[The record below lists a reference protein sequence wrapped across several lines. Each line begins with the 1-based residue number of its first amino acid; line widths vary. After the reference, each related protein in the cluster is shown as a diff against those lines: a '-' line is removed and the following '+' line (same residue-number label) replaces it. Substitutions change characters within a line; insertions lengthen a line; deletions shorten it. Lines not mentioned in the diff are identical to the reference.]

1 MCHTFANLHN
11 NEHDVPPSLLAAA
24 AFRFLSDL
32 PENFKE
38 GTEKNRVY
46 QAIQTRY
53 SRQGLPI
60 PAVIKSA
67 MALVNVLESGHD
79 LARGFQKKTP
89 SITAS
94 IDTAKDALRKY
105 SRADLDE
112 EQISGVLL
120 FMVLTPD
127 WEQYRL
133 GIFVAAIRELL
144 GSGFDWQQVVRGFD
158 REGIAISQDQ
168 FLVLYNAL
176 LPIAQDDPN
185 FDIQGLWGGSW
196 QNTTTQLSFVLALT
210 SLSSSQLDA
219 TSIPGLRQAYDPNDC
234 IDGPEEAVRL
244 IDEAQR
250 NTMISLDAVTAIFDI
265 VWNADDPVSHE
276 DAAAAKEV
284 VGANMGFFLC
294 SAAGISKPWTAT
306 QHSIMTKMVMSYIL
320 KEQLVDYHFVLHS
333 LWKQDKQWLASRLIE
348 THAEDPTK
356 LTILLE
362 HAQEHGW
369 LQDLCSMMN
378 GFGIDLAALAH
389 RKGYIDIRHW
399 AQDKLARGSTEFV
412 VAITK
417 FLVIKAQD
425 EMRTVRREQ
434 MAPRTVNLAMKTVYA
449 MLEILEEQMKE
460 RQEGLI
466 PLERQCVQAF
476 PRLINYGEGFDDLI
490 EANGEEGNSFPEA
503 TDAEMQ
509 ELYKRMYSGELEVR
523 DIIETLREC
532 KTSNDPSRQ
541 ELFSC
546 LIHGLFDEYVCFH
559 EYPLQPLATTA
570 VLFGGIISYNLI
582 SNFTL
587 SVGLEMVLEAVRDYG
602 LQESMY
608 KFGLQALLNFR
619 SRLHEFPNY
628 CRQLIQIPD
637 LQGTEVYSKV
647 QQVLNDDP
655 MNNPGEIDGM
665 NSLRGG
671 MELTN
676 GDFDAFLPSDTNVRN
691 FRSIHAD
698 RRADQGFSAEPEEEV
713 QDKVLFVLNNVS
725 EQNISSKVNDLSDA
739 LDSKHYQWLAQYL
752 VDQRARLQ
760 PNYQLLYLEM
770 LRLIGDRDLWAE
782 VLHETFVSVQKS
794 LNAESTMKGFT
805 ERVHLKNLGT
815 WLGFLTVA
823 RDKPIKH
830 KNLSFIDLL
839 IEGWETQRLIVVI
852 PFVCSVLKQGAN
864 SIVFKPPNPWVMQ
877 IIGVLMELYDIGD
890 PDPPLPIQQKFE
902 IEQLLETFGLIT
914 RDRVEIKDV
923 IRSDELQRRRELYQ
937 PDMSDGNR
945 GFEVSEIANHEPSRN
960 ARLSPATIT
969 SSIPDIENLLTFPPL
984 SGSIATQTH
993 VRRIV
998 QDAIRRAIMEIVV
1011 PVVERSV
1018 TIATIATA
1026 ELIHKDFTLEVDDE
1040 RVRDAAKQM
1049 ARSLSGSLALVTSKE
1064 PLRSQMNNNIHQVQQ
1079 EVPDGALPEGT
1090 ILMCVNDNLD
1100 AVCGIVERTAEEH
1113 SAAEIEVR
1121 IEADIELRRKH
1132 KMEYPNEPFRD
1143 PDWSVWSGYIPEPYK
1158 QAPGGLNP
1166 EQMEIYLHFARQSRG
1181 PPNHVQTSSTDSGRQ
1196 IPDILQDPFPSV
1208 PNLST
1213 PAEPPAIPHKPVQQ
1227 QQQQQ
1232 SLQGRMMP
1240 QSLPAT
1246 RLQPHM
1252 NGYLDQRTIQEHIE
1266 QSVGDI
1272 GRLANEAP
1280 EERFKDLVRESP
1292 ILEAF
1297 GRIRGLIMNA
1307 NPHQEHLALS
1317 TASKVCQALYSHISN
1332 GLGIEVLVQLLH
1344 MLCRLSSSTAREVV
1358 MMFRTQAED
1367 KFLDTILKAPM
1378 TIMLLETGLLEFSR
1392 VDIALA
1398 KALQQQNQ
1406 AAIPCLSALLDALLF
1421 SDHPVALRADFAS
1434 SLGMLGQWLSR
1445 EPNLSSASEILSK
1458 LRAAGVPED
1467 HSHDQGEPLLIKQH
1481 QMQYIF
1487 TEWLAMCNHPE
1498 AMDGMSVAF
1507 ITQLHQRQLLNSQ
1520 EDMVLFLRL
1529 CIDSAV
1535 DVFEQEEMNLTT
1547 DPNDAYF
1554 TVDVLAR
1561 LVVLL
1566 VTNKGETNG
1575 AVKGSK
1581 PSYMRSILS
1590 LIILVLNNH
1599 HVVRGDQFNQRMF
1612 FRLFSS
1618 ILYDW
1623 SEFGRSG
1630 DFRDKE
1636 MILVFADTL
1645 LLLEPRYFPAFTYGW
1660 LSLVSHRVFMPA
1672 ILKVS
1677 DEEVSPYTLMT
1688 GFHTNLH

>member
-1 MCHTFANLHN
+1 MCQTFANLHHI
-11 NEHDVPPSLLAAA
+11 EYEIPPSLLAAA

-32 PENFKE
+32 PESFKE

-46 QAIQTRY
+46 SALQSRY
-53 SRQGLPI
+53 SRQSLPI

-79 LARGFQKKTP
+79 LARDFQKHTP
-89 SITAS
+89 SVTAN
-94 IDTAKDALRKY
+94 IDTAKEALRKY
-105 SRADLDE
+105 NRADLDE

-120 FMVLTPD
+120 FMILTPD

-133 GIFVAAIRELL
+133 GVFVSAIRELL
-144 GSGFDWQQVVRGFD
+144 GPSFDWQQVVRGFD

-176 LPIAQDDPN
+176 LPIAQDDPT

-219 TSIPGLRQAYDPNDC
+219 TSIPGLRRGYDPNDC
-234 IDGPEEAVRL
+234 MDGPEEAVRL

-250 NTMISLDAVTAIFDI
+250 NTMISVDAVTAIFDI
-265 VWNADDPVSHE
+265 VWSPDDPVSTE

-284 VGANMGFFLC
+284 VGAKMGFFLC
-294 SAAGISKPWTAT
+294 SAAGIPKPWTAT
-306 QHSIMTKMVMSYIL
+306 QHSIISKMVMSYL
-320 KEQLVDYHFVLHS
+320 FKEQPVYYHFVLHS

-348 THAEDPTK
+348 THAEDPTR

-369 LQDLCSMMN
+369 LQDLCSMVN

-389 RKGYIDIRHW
+389 RKGYIDISHW
-399 AQDKLARGSTEFV
+399 AQDKLAQGPTEFA
-412 VAITK
+412 VAIMK

-425 EMRTVRREQ
+425 EMRTVRGEQ
-434 MAPRTVNLAMKTVYA
+434 VAPRTVSLAMKTVYA
-449 MLEILEEQMKE
+449 MLEILEEHMKE
-460 RQEGLI
+460 RQEGLV

-476 PRLINYGEGFDDLI
+476 PRLINYGEGFDDII
-490 EANGEEGNSFPEA
+490 EANGENGNSFPA
-503 TDAEMQ
+503 TTDAEMQ
-509 ELYKRMYSGELEVR
+509 DLYKRMYSGELEVR
-523 DIIETLREC
+523 NIIETLREC

-602 LQESMY
+602 LEESMY

-619 SRLHEFPNY
+619 NRLHEFPSY
-628 CRQLIQIPD
+628 CRQLIQIPE
-637 LQGTEVYSKV
+637 LQGTEVYTKV
-647 QQVLNDDP
+647 QQVLSDDS
-655 MNNPGEIDGM
+655 MNNHRKIDGM

-676 GDFDAFLPSDTNVRN
+676 GDFDAFLPPDASVRH
-691 FRSIHAD
+691 FQSVHAD
-698 RRADQGFSAEPEEEV
+698 RRTDQGFSVEPEEEI

-725 EQNISSKVNDLSDA
+725 EQNIATKVNDLSDT
-739 LDSKHYQWLAQYL
+739 LDTKYYQWLAQYL

-770 LRLIGDRDLWAE
+770 LRLIGDRDLWEE

-830 KNLSFIDLL
+830 KNISFVDLL

-852 PFVCSVLKQGAN
+852 PFVCSVLKQGAR
-864 SIVFKPPNPWVMQ
+864 SVVFKPPNPWLMQ

-914 RDRVEIKDV
+914 KDRVEIKDV
-923 IRSDELQRRRELYQ
+923 VRSDQLQRRREVYQ
-937 PDMSDGNR
+937 PDLSDGNR
-945 GFEVSEIANHEPSRN
+945 GFEVSEVVDHEPSRN
-960 ARLSPATIT
+960 ARLSPATIS
-969 SSIPDIENLLTFPPL
+969 SSIPDMENLLTFPPL
-984 SGSIATQTH
+984 SGPIATQTH
-993 VRRIV
+993 VRRVV
-998 QDAIRRAIMEIVV
+998 QDAVRRAIMEIVV

-1100 AVCGIVERTAEEH
+1100 AVCSIVERTAEEH

-1132 KMEYPNEPFRD
+1132 KLEYPNEPFKD
-1143 PDWSVWSGYIPEPYK
+1143 PDYSHWSQYIPDPYK
-1158 QAPGGLNP
+1158 QTPGGLNP

-1196 IPDILQDPFPSV
+1196 IPDILQDPFSSV

-1213 PAEPPAIPHKPVQQ
+1213 PAEPPAIPHQPVQQ
-1227 QQQQQ
+1227 QQP
-1232 SLQGRMMP
+1232 SLQGRVMP
-1240 QSLPAT
+1240 QSLPGT
-1246 RLQPHM
+1246 RLQPHL
-1252 NGYLDQRTIQEHIE
+1252 NGFIDQRTIQEHIE
-1266 QSVGDI
+1266 QSVAEI
-1272 GRLANEAP
+1272 GRLANEVL
-1280 EERFKDLVRESP
+1280 EERFKDLPRDSP
-1292 ILEAF
+1292 IIEAF

-1317 TASKVCQALYSHISN
+1317 TASKICQALYSHINS

-1344 MLCRLSSSTAREVV
+1344 MLCQLSSSTAREVV

-1367 KFLDTILKAPM
+1367 KFLETILKAPM
-1378 TIMLLETGLLEFSR
+1378 TIILLETGLLEFSR

-1398 KALQQQNQ
+1398 KALQQHNA
-1406 AAIPCLSALLDALLF
+1406 AAITCLSALLDALLL

-1445 EPNLSSASEILSK
+1445 EPNLTSASEILSK
-1458 LRAAGVPED
+1458 LKAIGVPED
-1467 HSHDQGEPLLIKQH
+1467 YSHDQEEPSPIKQH

-1487 TEWLAMCNHPE
+1487 TEWLAMCNHPLVN
-1498 AMDGMSVAF
+1498 DGMSVAF

-1535 DVFEQEEMNLTT
+1535 DVFEQDEMNPTI

-1554 TVDVLAR
+1554 TVDALAR
-1561 LVVLL
+1561 LIVLL
-1566 VTNKGETNG
+1566 VTNKGEANG

-1590 LIILVLNNH
+1590 LIILMINNH
-1599 HVVRGDQFNQRMF
+1599 HVIRGDQFNQRMF

-1618 ILYDW
+1618 IFYDW

-1630 DFRDKE
+1630 DYRDKE
-1636 MILVFADTL
+1636 MVVVFADTL

-1672 ILKVS
+1672 VLKMS
-1677 DEEVSPYTLMT
+1677 DEEVSLNTLD
-1688 GFHTNLH
+1688 LLVPC